1 MDKNIENVVISR
13 ETNEEK
19 LKVLESLS
27 QDIQTAKDIIN
38 GKYTY
43 CEECGDYYLSKSFF
57 TENKIEQT
65 KICTYED
72 PINSGGNEY
81 VDGYVDITYRI
92 CPKGH
97 KHEINRTE
105 KRR

>member
-1 MDKNIENVVISR
+1 MDKNIGSIVISR
-13 ETNEEK
+13 GTNEEK

-27 QDIQTAKDIIN
+27 QDIQTAKDIIS

-43 CEECGDYYLSKSFF
+43 CEECGDYYLSRSFF

-72 PINSGGNEY
+72 PINSDGNEY
-81 VDGYVDITYRI
+81 INGYADITYRI
-92 CPKGH
+92 YPKGH
-97 KHEINRTE
+97 KHMINRVE
-105 KRR
+105 RR